1 MARSY
6 STGSRGAN
14 KVRALTSENDPRYAE
29 FSQNAGTPPNP
40 PTTREVLETA
50 GINPDIEPFIEGPL
64 GLSTKEV
71 KDFAGAEIFDSAS
84 SIEFTTKSGAKFKVN
99 FDLRFAMTDVEDGED
114 GEKEPTLVKY
124 SISSFEKVLKWNLD
138 ATRNYDEY
146 KPVDE
151 KFNDEI
157 LVGNEATIR
166 DAIDAEF
173 QKSMVEAG
181 NYNLAKKVGKLA
193 G

>member
-14 KVRALTSENDPRYAE
+14 KVRASVKKESPFAE
-29 FSQNAGTPPNP
+29 FDQNEGTPPPEP
-40 PTTREVLETA
+40 PTTKQILEMS
-50 GINPDIEPFIEGPL
+50 GKNPAIEPFIEGPL
-64 GLSTKEV
+64 GLSTQEV

-84 SIEFTTKSGAKFKVN
+84 DTTFTAKGGEKYKVE
-99 FDLRFAMTDVEDGED
+99 FDLRFAMTDVEDGEE

-124 SISSFEKVLKWNLD
+124 SISSITNLANGTRMENEYGRSGDALD
-138 ATRNYDEY
+138 A
-146 KPVDE
+146 
-151 KFNDEI
+151 I
-157 LVGNEATIR
+157 VGSPANEVAIR
-166 DAIDAEF
+166 DAIDREF

-181 NYNLAKKVGKLA
+181 NYNLAKRVGKLA